1 MHLRVVS
8 RDISNDIRNDD
19 ERTLAKL
26 AFLGDEVINKLV
38 DEGKLVHPIL
48 SNKQVAGTKIDLR
61 IDNIFYLIGRIAINA
76 YDPKEF
82 HRKKIAPRYL
92 EKHVVAYGTPFVL
105 HPGELV
111 LAATFESLR
120 IPPDLVGILDGR
132 SSLGRLGVLVH
143 ITAASVDPGFTGPL
157 IAELLNIGRMPVDL
171 YPLMRIGA
179 LALARIEGRTLGY
192 KGKYLG
198 LRNIE
203 DPSSTLYKDEEWDSI
218 TAYFAEKTD
227 SSNSA

>member
-1 MHLRVVS
+1 M
-8 RDISNDIRNDD
+8 
-19 ERTLAKL
+19 
-26 AFLGDEVINKLV
+26 
-38 DEGKLVHPIL
+38 HPIL

-76 YDPKEF
+76 YDPKEL
-82 HRKKIAPRYL
+82 HKKKFAPQYL

-120 IPPDLVGILDGR
+120 IPRNLVGILDGR

-157 IAELLNIGRMPVDL
+157 IAELLNVGRMPVDL

-179 LALARIEGRTLGY
+179 LTLATIEGNTSEY
-192 KGKYLG
+192 KGKYVG
-198 LRNIE
+198 LRNVA
-203 DPSSTLYKDEEWDSI
+203 DPSSALYKDEEWDSI
-218 TAYFAEKTD
+218 TAYFSERSG
-227 SSNSA
+227 SSSSA

>member
-1 MHLRVVS
+1 M
-8 RDISNDIRNDD
+8 
-19 ERTLAKL
+19 
-26 AFLGDEVINKLV
+26 FLGDESIKKML
-38 DEGKLVHPIL
+38 DDGDLIVHPIL
-48 SNKQVAGTKIDLR
+48 NEEQIAGTKIDLR

-76 YDPKEF
+76 YDPKVF
-82 HRKKIAPRYL
+82 HKQKFAPQYL
-92 EKHVVAYGTPFVL
+92 EKHVVAYGTSFVL

-120 IPPDLVGILDGR
+120 IPSTLVGILDGR

-157 IAELLNIGRMPVDL
+157 IAELLNVGRMPVDL

-179 LALARIEGRTLGY
+179 LTLSKIEGKTSKY
-192 KGKYLG
+192 KGKYIG
-198 LRNIE
+198 LRNID

-218 TAYFAEKTD
+218 TSYFVEEKAL
-227 SSNSA
+227 SNSA